1 MKNLFKIK
9 RLDNC
14 VFLIIQLVAI
24 ALWGFQLLS
33 SDAYY
38 VNYALVIMIAVVCV
52 YKNKEVGELHIRG
65 KYSKYEVV
73 IINLFSILFTCM
85 VSFSNYKLWSFTVLP
100 EEYQYRFKWCYH
112 YCMIIMLL
120 IGAYF
125 AFKNIFI
132 AFLRNINKIN
142 WNKCEISAK
151 YKMTF
156 IVCFALLVVTRLVV
170 LFCSQ
175 YPGDL
180 TPDSI
185 NQMSQLLNGSYS
197 NHHPF
202 YHTMVIKLFVML
214 GMYFFNDINAAIAT
228 YSVFQIIFTS
238 MCFAFAAS
246 TVARMKAPRWIVIAY
261 IMFFLLMP
269 YHIIYSI
276 TMWKDIM
283 FGCFVLML
291 VTSIFRCM
299 NNIGH
304 VVFEYSMVVIA
315 SLGTCLFRSNGFFAF
330 VILTIAFGVL
340 WKVKNKRILI
350 VLCLSIIISFIM
362 KHAVLTCLEVT
373 QPDTI
378 ESLSIPAQQMARV
391 LKEGRELDDWQ
402 SELLNDVI
410 DTDRVPEYYLDYLSD
425 PIKDLVRQKGN
436 QNLLLEKKIDFIKL
450 YVSLGV
456 KYPKDYFR
464 AWIDQTRGY
473 WNGGYDYWRW
483 YLGITENDL
492 GLVRTTKN
500 ISIDLMLREYIWLF
514 TDIQAL
520 KLFLSIG
527 LFIWVDILMFMLSL
541 LRKDKVGVFMSLP
554 ILAVVASLLVATPAF
569 SEFRYIYAA
578 FCVLPLVIIIT
589 LRPLDEGKGRT

>member
-1 MKNLFKIK
+1 
-9 RLDNC
+9 
-14 VFLIIQLVAI
+14 
-24 ALWGFQLLS
+24 
-33 SDAYY
+33 
-38 VNYALVIMIAVVCV
+38 
-52 YKNKEVGELHIRG
+52 
-65 KYSKYEVV
+65 
-73 IINLFSILFTCM
+73 
-85 VSFSNYKLWSFTVLP
+85 
-100 EEYQYRFKWCYH
+100 
-112 YCMIIMLL
+112 
-120 IGAYF
+120 
-125 AFKNIFI
+125 
-132 AFLRNINKIN
+132 
-142 WNKCEISAK
+142 
-151 YKMTF
+151 
-156 IVCFALLVVTRLVV
+156 
-170 LFCSQ
+170 
-175 YPGDL
+175 
-180 TPDSI
+180 
-185 NQMSQLLNGSYS
+185 
-197 NHHPF
+197 
-202 YHTMVIKLFVML
+202 
-214 GMYFFNDINAAIAT
+214 
-228 YSVFQIIFTS
+228 
-238 MCFAFAAS
+238 
-246 TVARMKAPRWIVIAY
+246 
-261 IMFFLLMP
+261 
-269 YHIIYSI
+269 
-276 TMWKDIM
+276 
-283 FGCFVLML
+283 
-291 VTSIFRCM
+291 
-299 NNIGH
+299 
-304 VVFEYSMVVIA
+304 
-315 SLGTCLFRSNGFFAF
+315 
-330 VILTIAFGVL
+330 
-340 WKVKNKRILI
+340 
-350 VLCLSIIISFIM
+350 M

>member
-1 MKNLFKIK
+1 MKNLFNIK
-9 RLDNC
+9 RLDDRA
-14 VFLIIQLVAI
+14 FLIIQLVAI

-73 IINLFSILFTCM
+73 IINLFSTLFTCM

-112 YCMIIMLL
+112 YCMIIMLFV
-120 IGAYF
+120 GGYF

-132 AFLRNINKIN
+132 TFLRNINKIT
-142 WNKCEISAK
+142 WSKCETSDK

-156 IVCFALLVVTRLVV
+156 VACFALLVVTRLVV

-185 NQMSQLLNGSYS
+185 NQMRQLLNGSYS

-202 YHTMVIKLFVML
+202 YHTMVIKMFVML
-214 GMYFFNDINAAIAT
+214 GMHFFNDINAAVAT

-238 MCFAFAAS
+238 ICFAFATS

-283 FGCFVLML
+283 FGCFVLLL

-304 VVFEYSMVVIA
+304 VFFEYSMVVIA

-340 WKVKNKRILI
+340 WKVKNKRVLI

-378 ESLSIPAQQMARV
+378 KSLSIPAQQIARV
-391 LKEGRELDDWQ
+391 LKEGRELDNWQ

-436 QNLLLEKKIDFIKL
+436 QNLLVDKKFDYIKL

-464 AWIDQTRGY
+464 AWVDQTRGY
-473 WNGGYDYWRW
+473 WNAGYDYWRW